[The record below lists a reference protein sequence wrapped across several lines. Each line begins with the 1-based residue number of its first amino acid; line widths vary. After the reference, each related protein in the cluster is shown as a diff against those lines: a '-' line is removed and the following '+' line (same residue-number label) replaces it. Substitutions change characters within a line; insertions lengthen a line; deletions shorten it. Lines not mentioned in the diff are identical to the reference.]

1 VSIQFGR
8 DICGELSD
16 AEQREW
22 LVTNG
27 LGGYACGTLSGLFTR
42 QYHGL
47 LVAALTPP
55 LGRTVLL
62 AKLDETVHYAQQSYE
77 LRTNRWTDGTI
88 APHGYRQIERFQ
100 LDGTTP
106 VWHYACAD
114 ALLEKRIWMQPG
126 ANTTHIRYTLNR
138 GTEPLYL
145 SLKALVNYRAVSLPT
160 VDPLPPLLTP
170 AQQQAV
176 VNTCAKMLLT
186 SHGLRSLAP
195 THPDDAGHYRG
206 DPYQRDRTYHQGMVW
221 GWLMG
226 AFVQAH
232 LRVYCDPGTALTF
245 LESIADQLRF
255 GCVGTLSEIFDGDSP
270 FSSRG
275 AFAQAW
281 TVAEALR
288 AWRLV
293 QERLISRSSIQ

>member
-1 VSIQFGR
+1 
-8 DICGELSD
+8 
-16 AEQREW
+16 
-22 LVTNG
+22 
-27 LGGYACGTLSGLFTR
+27 
-42 QYHGL
+42 
-47 LVAALTPP
+47 
-55 LGRTVLL
+55 
-62 AKLDETVHYAQQSYE
+62 
-77 LRTNRWTDGTI
+77 
-88 APHGYRQIERFQ
+88 
-100 LDGTTP
+100 
-106 VWHYACAD
+106 
-114 ALLEKRIWMQPG
+114 MQPG
-126 ANTTHIRYTLNR
+126 ANTTYVRYTLKR
-138 GTEPLYL
+138 GTEPLHL

-186 SHGLRSLAP
+186 SHGLRALAP

-206 DPYQRDRTYHQGMVW
+206 DPYQRDRTYHQGTVW

-232 LRVYCDPGTALTF
+232 LRVYCDPATALTF

-255 GCVGTLSEIFDGDSP
+255 GCVGTLSEIFDGNSP

-293 QERLISRSSIQ
+293 QERLISR